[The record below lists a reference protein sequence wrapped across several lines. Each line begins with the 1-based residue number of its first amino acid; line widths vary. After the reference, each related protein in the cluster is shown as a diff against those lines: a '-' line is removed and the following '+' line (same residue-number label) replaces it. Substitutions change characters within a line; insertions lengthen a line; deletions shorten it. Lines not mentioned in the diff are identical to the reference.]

1 MKKLYGVVTPV
12 ITPLTENDT
21 VDVES
26 LENLTDYLIEKGIN
40 CLYPNGTTGEMLYF
54 EIEERKLIAE
64 TIVKKAAGRVPVF
77 IQVGAMSQKQTVE
90 LAKHAYDIGADG
102 IGVVTPVFFKLTDKA
117 LVDFYTAVAQS
128 VPEDFPVYLYA
139 IPQNAVNDITP
150 AVAAIIAKKCK
161 NVIGIKYSY
170 PDFTK
175 LQEFMLINDGQ
186 FSVLVGP
193 DHLFQAV
200 VSVGGEGTV
209 SGNAMVIPEHYY
221 ALNKAIEEGD
231 VDLATKL
238 QRRTNILNK
247 ILCEKN
253 NIGCYKV
260 VLKSK
265 GIIKTTKMRAPMEEV
280 SPEEQDALM
289 NLLLENQ
296 YQSVV
301 L

>member
-1 MKKLYGVVTPV
+1 MKQLYGVVTPL
-12 ITPLTENDT
+12 ITPLTETDE

-26 LENLTDYLIEKGIN
+26 LENLTEYLIENGIN

-54 EIEERKLIAE
+54 EMEERKLVAE
-64 TIVKKAAGRVPVF
+64 TVVKKASGRVPVF
-77 IQVGAMSQKQTVE
+77 IQVGAMNQQQTVE
-90 LAKHAYDIGADG
+90 LAKHAYEIGADG

-139 IPQNAVNDITP
+139 IPQNAVNDISPET
-150 AVAAIIAKKCK
+150 AKNIAEKCK

-175 LQEFMLINDGQ
+175 LQEFMLINDSR

-200 VSVGGEGTV
+200 VSVGGKGTV
-209 SGNAMVIPEHYY
+209 SGNAMAVPEHYY
-221 ALNKAIEEGD
+221 ALNKALEEGN
-231 VDLATKL
+231 VELATKL

-260 VLKSK
+260 VLKNK

-289 NLLLENQ
+289 KLLLENQ
-296 YQSVV
+296 YQSIV